1 MKDSISGLILAFG
14 SFYLSVWFA
23 IMVEGAAGSLGMF
36 LSFPAFVFVLGFGL
50 GINRMRKHTVKE
62 EKLGKAL
69 KEDFILA
76 GWLGLL
82 IGIIL
87 MAVGYSAGEADN
99 IGGGTAAALITVM
112 YGYFMGIIAESFIK
126 G

>member
-50 GINRMRKHTVKE
+50 GINRMRKHTIKE
-62 EKLGKAL
+62 GKLGKAL